1 MSGFRGTQPMR
12 RAGGRMPGPSLDA
25 AMRGRP
31 AYLPNPQDLLRG
43 TLRQR
48 KRRNT
53 LADRMVR

>member
-1 MSGFRGTQPMR
+1 
-12 RAGGRMPGPSLDA
+12 MPGPTLDA
-25 AMRGRP
+25 ALRGRQM
-31 AYLPNPQDLLRG
+31 YLPNPQDVLRG